1 MVEEFLAAFQKLVS
15 YHEQCTQAWEQ
26 SSGELAKWAENLLN
40 HREQR
45 QLYTRLPV
53 HHLSITRQCPR
64 IKEKIIEKLNQKI
77 LHYEALLRDRAALL
91 AAQQADILAL
101 SGRVQELAAAVEPPA
116 AMLFQADSRPPLS
129 QLLEL
134 SYDIVG
140 LYTLQHHKM
149 RVFLNQSGQDKTAFL
164 CGEAFATFL
173 KDVGSKGC

>member
-1 MVEEFLAAFQKLVS
+1 MVDEFLAAFQKLVS

-26 SSGELAKWAENLLN
+26 SAGELSRWAENLLN

-45 QLYTRLPV
+45 QLYTRLPI

-64 IKEKIIEKLNQKI
+64 IKEKLIEKLNQKI
-77 LHYEALLRDRAALL
+77 LHYDALLRDRATHL
-91 AAQQADILAL
+91 AAQQAEILVL
-101 SGRVQELAAAVEPPA
+101 SCRVQELAAAVEPP

-134 SYDIVG
+134 SYDIVE

-149 RVFLNQSGQDKTAFL
+149 QVFLNQNGQDKTAFL

-173 KDVGSKGC
+173 KDVGSKWC